1 MPPALGACP
10 DPLSPGLPALGLP
23 KARFVFNTIRNGRI
37 HVNDLLLT
45 LHTLGILVTST
56 EMRTVLKAIDIDGEW
71 PRLVSRW
78 LFPAPPPLT
87 RSSLLQ
93 QMGT

>member
-1 MPPALGACP
+1 MNLYEEVGEDEPWAVQRVE
-10 DPLSPGLPALGLP
+10 GLP
-23 KARFVFNTIRNGRI
+23 KACFVFSAIRNGRI

-56 EMRTVLKAIDIDGEW
+56 EMRKVLKAIDIDGER
-71 PRLVSRW
+71 PRSSRW
-78 LFPAPPPLT
+78 FFPAPPPVT

-93 QMGT
+93 QTGA